1 MTIMERSGNKF
12 EKAWRDLF
20 DEAEVQPREEVWAK
34 IDSKLANHQI
44 RRYRRKILIYKLL
57 AAASI
62 LFAIGIGYFSIQ
74 INRRLPENINGLSV
88 VQEMPEKASGVQED
102 SIAGVGKGRMDEV
115 QTVTESDD
123 IQKENMI
130 ATIPEISTAS
140 QTKTEMGKT
149 PEENEQVAVQG
160 ISTTEVTDPQNK
172 NILFSGE
179 KTEDTDLMVLSGNH
193 IVSDRE
199 SKSLSYLTNRFNPV
213 DEPPAV
219 DVPDPQKKKDPYAD
233 DWYTLY
239 EETRIT
245 EEEDNDH
252 NGFWAGVNFS
262 SGVFDPNISY
272 GSNPGSLADQVQ
284 PASGSSFDQLS
295 MVPDPSNNIANYM
308 KATQPEE
315 SSYNPEFSYAYG
327 VNVGYQI
334 SPKFMVRGGLS
345 YLSSHTSTSI
355 NSYINNPATNKKMP
369 NQALYSVSIESA
381 GVTTVNTTT
390 EEIQLNNTYEFIS
403 LPLSFGYYLVDKKIE
418 WMLTAG
424 VTTDFFLKNTISDP
438 SNFLEPKEITAGSGS
453 PYNNS
458 YFNGTLG
465 TMVNFSFADHY
476 RFSLEPTY
484 RLGLSDFAK
493 DDALFTS
500 RPSTFFIT
508 AGLSYIFK

>member
-1 MTIMERSGNKF
+1 MERSGNKF
-12 EKAWRDLF
+12 EKAWKDLF
-20 DEAEVQPREEVWAK
+20 EEAEVHPREEVWTK
-34 IDSKLANHQI
+34 IDSRLANHQI

-62 LFAIGIGYFSIQ
+62 LFAIGIGYFNIQ
-74 INRRLPENINGLSV
+74 NNTGLPENMKGLSM
-88 VQEMPEKASGVQED
+88 VQESSEKASGVEED
-102 SIAGVGKGRMDEV
+102 SDVGVGNELMDET
-115 QTVTESDD
+115 QTVLEKEDV
-123 IQKENMI
+123 QKENMI
-130 ATIPEISTAS
+130 TALPETSTAR
-140 QTKTEMGKT
+140 QTGK
-149 PEENEQVAVQG
+149 PMDKASEENEIVAVQG
-160 ISTTEVTDPQNK
+160 ISVT
-172 NILFSGE
+172 E
-179 KTEDTDLMVLSGNH
+179 KTKHQNNNFLLSGKNKEETDLFVAPENQ

-199 SKSLSYLTNRFNPV
+199 FESLSYLASRFGAV
-213 DEPPAV
+213 AVPPGL
-219 DVPDPQKKKDPYAD
+219 DVPAPQTKKDPYAD

-239 EETRIT
+239 EQTQITR
-245 EEEDNDH
+245 EEDNDY
-252 NGFWAGVNFS
+252 NEFWAGVNFS

-272 GSNPGSLADQVQ
+272 GSSTGNLADQAQV
-284 PASGSSFDQLS
+284 PVGSSFDQLS

-327 VNVGYQI
+327 VNVGYRI

-345 YLSSHTSTSI
+345 YLNNQTSTRI

-381 GVTTVNTTT
+381 GVTTVNTAT
-390 EEIQLNNTYEFIS
+390 EEIQLNSTYEFIS
-403 LPLSFGYYLVDKKIE
+403 LPINFGYYLIDRKIE

-424 VTTDFFLKNTISDP
+424 VTTDFFLKNTIRDP
-438 SNFLEPKEITAGSGS
+438 SKFLESKEITAGSDS

-458 YFNGTLG
+458 YFNGTVG

-484 RLGLSDFAK
+484 RVGLSDFAK

-508 AGLSYIFK
+508 AGLSYLFK